1 MLHRR
6 EIEEIRSEMDTKGSA
21 LIPLSLYFQHGYA
34 KIELGLGKGKKLFEG
49 QCALCHGQTAEGG
62 RGPSL
67 ARPTLRR
74 APDNEALIKVI
85 QNGVPGSEMEGA
97 WQMTD
102 REVRYAA

>member
-1 MLHRR
+1 MMLLLLVLLQQTPEDLAR
-6 EIEEIRSEMDTKGSA
+6 
-21 LIPLSLYFQHGYA
+21 
-34 KIELGLGKGKKLFEG
+34 GKKLFEG

-74 APDNEALIKVI
+74 AADNDALVALIK
-85 QNGVPGSEMEGA
+85 NGVPGSEMEGA

-102 REVRYAA
+102 REVRQVAAYVRSLGTMPQEKLPGDAARGQ